1 MSIGFFFA
9 AIKLSSMTLLR
20 RRKTHES
27 IQQTSFGITPIVIS
41 RPCNWW
47 CLGDIFKD
55 MIPIIGYG
63 KTIGFP
69 PVTIDL
75 SVMKITLGFLM
86 QINLASII
94 GLMIAVFIF
103 SRI

>member
-1 MSIGFFFA
+1 MKVSNKHPFILLLLLLVGLVIG
-9 AIKLSSMTLLR
+9 
-20 RRKTHES
+20 
-27 IQQTSFGITPIVIS
+27 GVI
-41 RPCNWW
+41 
-47 CLGDIFKD
+47 GEIFKD

-69 PVTIDL
+69 PFTIDL

-86 QINLASII
+86 NINLASII
-94 GLMIAVFIF
+94 GLIIAIFIF

>member
-1 MSIGFFFA
+1 MKVSNKHPLVLLLLLLVGLVIG
-9 AIKLSSMTLLR
+9 
-20 RRKTHES
+20 
-27 IQQTSFGITPIVIS
+27 GV
-41 RPCNWW
+41 
-47 CLGDIFKD
+47 LGDIFKD

-86 QINLASII
+86 QSI
-94 GLMIAVFIF
+94 
-103 SRI
+103 